1 MRSRFRGVPAWLLV
15 DAAFK
20 LAGLAFFLVGHAAGP
35 SLVLAFADAP
45 LMLHQLLAPGGW
57 MFGRAVTSFA
67 TDRREVWLTIDDGPS
82 PASTPQLLELLDR
95 HAARATFFLIGQN
108 LARHPDL
115 ARALVERGH
124 AVGNHSFSHPSL
136 TFWCAGP
143 GRLAGEIDRVTD
155 EFGRAGVAAARWF
168 RPPVGLRNPWLAGA
182 LRRRNLELILWSAR
196 GFDGTGTDARAAF
209 ARIARRI
216 RPGAILLA
224 HEAGRNPAHRLEFA
238 TLLLEHLTREGY
250 RCVIPPPDTLRTAG
264 PFRRPATSP

>member
-1 MRSRFRGVPAWLLV
+1 MRSRFRGIPAWLLV

-20 LAGLAFFLVGHAAGP
+20 LAGLTLFFAGCGAGP
-35 SLVLAFADAP
+35 SLLLAFADAP
-45 LMLHQLLAPGGW
+45 LILHQVLAPAGW

-82 PASTPQLLELLDR
+82 PGSTPQLLELLGR
-95 HAARATFFLIGQN
+95 HGARATFFLIGQN

-115 ARALVERGH
+115 ARALVGRGH

-143 GRLAGEIDRVTD
+143 GRLAGEIDRVTA
-155 EFGRAGVAAARWF
+155 EFRRTGVAAGRWF
-168 RPPVGLRNPWLAGA
+168 RPPVGLRNPWLEGA
-182 LRRRNLELILWSAR
+182 LRRRGLDLILWSAR
-196 GFDGTGTDARAAF
+196 GFDGTGRDAHAAF
-209 ARIARRI
+209 ARIAGRI

-224 HEAGRNPAHRLEFA
+224 HEAGRNPLERLAFT

-250 RCVIPPPDTLRTAG
+250 RCVIPSPDTLRTAG
-264 PFRRPATSP
+264 PFTRPATSP